1 MSTATGESGFAAD
14 ALAVNDTPDA
24 GISGSLRETPLFV
37 VLRRIQRERLTGT
50 LSVIRE
56 SQVRQLFFERGELQA
71 ARSSQEDHRIGQTLV
86 RWGYITEEDLAGAL
100 DEQRRT
106 HARIDS
112 VLVGKGLVT
121 RVVID
126 SEARRQMEQI
136 VFSTLAWPDG
146 AFHFEANT
154 GELELDMPVELSQE
168 MIIEGIRR
176 IPESEQFT
184 ELLGDLSAVPT
195 LTRDPMSSGAFRL
208 LRDAVEILEQIDGR
222 RTAQDLLR
230 AAPVS
235 GGASAKIL
243 YSLLFAGLIEM
254 RPAAAAPAPEAVGGI
269 ETGFVER
276 RSVTQ
281 QMLEESLKIRRPSQ
295 QAIPMAGPEPASR
308 NPRQIVLDTYRQLD
322 WLSHYDLLAV
332 SRRATAA
339 EIEEA
344 YRSRARLFDPSLK
357 AHPELVDCWR
367 QLTVLTKWL
376 KVAHGVLSNPSSR
389 AAYDRKIE
397 ESTPAAGSEK
407 A

>member
-1 MSTATGESGFAAD
+1 VSDESPPDNGF
-14 ALAVNDTPDA
+14 
-24 GISGSLRETPLFV
+24 SGTLRESPLFV

-50 LSVIRE
+50 LSVFRE
-56 SQVRQLFFERGELQA
+56 TQVRQLFFERGELQA
-71 ARSSQEDHRIGQTLV
+71 ARSSQEEHRVGRTLV

-100 DEQRRT
+100 EEQRRT
-106 HARIDS
+106 HDRIDS
-112 VLVGKGLVT
+112 ILVGKGLVT

-154 GELELDMPVELSQE
+154 GELELDMPVSLSQE

-222 RTAQDLLR
+222 RSALDLLR
-230 AAPVS
+230 DAPVS

-254 RPAAAAPAPEAVGGI
+254 RPRTEGGPAPETIGGAQ
-269 ETGFVER
+269 TGFTESK
-276 RSVTQ
+276 SVTQ

-295 QAIPMAGPEPASR
+295 QAVPMGGPGTPAER
-308 NPRQIVLDTYRQLD
+308 TARQIVLETYRQLD
-322 WLSHYDLLAV
+322 WLSHYDLLGV
-332 SRRATAA
+332 SRRASGA

-344 YRSRARLFDPSLK
+344 FKSRARLFDPSLK

-376 KVAHGVLSNPSSR
+376 KVAHGVLSNPASR
-389 AAYDRKIE
+389 AAYDRKID
-397 ESTPAAGSEK
+397 ESTPPAQPDTA
-407 A
+407 